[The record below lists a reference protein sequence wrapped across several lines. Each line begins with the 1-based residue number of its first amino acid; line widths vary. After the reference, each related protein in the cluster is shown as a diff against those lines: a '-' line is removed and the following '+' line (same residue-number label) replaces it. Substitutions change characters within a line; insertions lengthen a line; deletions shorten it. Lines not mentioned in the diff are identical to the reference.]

1 MAVPAV
7 PAACQPLQAQV
18 TGLSGQYTSL
28 VAQSKGLTGQAGWAA
43 LAQLGSLRE
52 QVAAAQA
59 ELAQCVATHSAA
71 VTGTVV
77 VIDVSGAAAPGAQA
91 VTLWDITG
99 GVTAAHDVAP
109 VQAGAFG
116 LQGPVPAQ
124 AALTVQT
131 TGQPDITGV
140 DFRSGALVDAPGDA
154 NPRIEIVLGPTIHIS
169 AAELFALASTIQPL
183 NVQVPAFSASNPTP
197 APLGLTCGGFGLALS
212 QGVVTL
218 QGQGTIVGGFVGGES
233 PFTVSISAVFTPSAD
248 PQSANLLDVA
258 LSGSQP
264 ISASIGGALAGLT
277 ALVGTLTDLL
287 APPVR
292 QALSDEVNASVS
304 AAVAGGL
311 ALAAL
316 PPGVRVSL
324 RSLTIDETGIRY
336 QPALGAIGTILSS
349 FAGTPLPLP

>member
-1 MAVPAV
+1 M
-7 PAACQPLQAQV
+7 
-18 TGLSGQYTSL
+18 
-28 VAQSKGLTGQAGWAA
+28 
-43 LAQLGSLRE
+43 
-52 QVAAAQA
+52 
-59 ELAQCVATHSAA
+59 ATHSAA

-140 DFRSGALVDAPGDA
+140 DFRSGALVDPPGDA

-169 AAELFALASTIQPL
+169 AAELSALASTIQPL

-197 APLGLTCGGFGLALS
+197 APLALTCGGFGLTLS

-218 QGQGTIVGGFVGGES
+218 QGRGTIAGGFVGGES

-292 QALSDEVNASVS
+292 QALSDEVNANVS